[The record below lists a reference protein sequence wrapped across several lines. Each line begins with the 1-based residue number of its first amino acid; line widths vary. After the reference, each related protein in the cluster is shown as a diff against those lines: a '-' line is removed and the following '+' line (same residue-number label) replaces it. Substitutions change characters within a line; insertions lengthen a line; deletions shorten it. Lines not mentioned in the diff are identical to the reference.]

1 MRSVELL
8 KMNIL
13 YFVFKMDGVLNDFK
27 SSDIFRTFCTFE
39 MRIIG
44 RKIILKLKW
53 KNIGNKKLCNAIDQL
68 LADLETFDFKVATI
82 TDIRK
87 DADCVHSEGFYF
99 FNIHI
104 HRTLILIEMDD
115 EGEATLVWAGSHQEY
130 ERTFKNNKAI
140 IAKWLRTKNYIE

>member
-1 MRSVELL
+1 
-8 KMNIL
+8 
-13 YFVFKMDGVLNDFK
+13 
-27 SSDIFRTFCTFE
+27 

-130 ERTFKNNKAI
+130 ERTFKNNKAT